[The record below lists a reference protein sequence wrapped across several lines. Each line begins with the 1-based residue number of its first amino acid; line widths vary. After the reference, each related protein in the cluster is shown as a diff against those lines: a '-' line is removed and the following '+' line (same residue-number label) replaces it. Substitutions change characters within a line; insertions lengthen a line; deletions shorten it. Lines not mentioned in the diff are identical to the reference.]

1 MTVFLTKFC
10 HSMTLF
16 GSWEFDEREKLTS
29 ERTETEAAVSPPQ
42 APKAQLSTKQL
53 TGIIAALAL
62 AAFMMI
68 LNETV
73 LTVALPGIMSD
84 MNITAATGQWL
95 TTGFLLTMS
104 VVIPTTGFLLQ
115 RFEHRTLFMFAI
127 ISFLVG
133 TGIAVIA
140 PSFAFLLLAR
150 IIQALGTAII
160 LPLLMTTTLTLVPV
174 QKRGTIMG
182 LNSIVIGVGPAIG
195 PTVSGAI
202 VHALSWHYVFAL
214 MLPIAAVVLVLGIIF
229 FKVPSNTNKIKVD
242 AASVALSALA
252 FGFLVYGISSIEHA
266 ASNPALTI
274 VSFAIGVVSL
284 ALFIKRQISLTREGR
299 ELLNLSAFKS
309 REFTFAIVM
318 IMIAFGTLLGSLMII
333 PILLESGRGIDSLK
347 IGMMLLPGGVAQI
360 IVSPIFGR
368 IYDKHGP
375 RPVLIPGAI
384 MLAAGQWLYTTINA
398 ETELWM
404 FTLTHIIFS
413 IGLALLMTG
422 LMSSAMSSLNPR
434 LFGHGSAIFNTAQQ
448 LAGAIGTTIFVT
460 IMSVVS
466 KAKITS
472 GTEVTSGLFAGAHV
486 SFIVGAILATLSIVF
501 ALLIKGNQQS
511 TGH

>member
-1 MTVFLTKFC
+1 V
-10 HSMTLF
+10 
-16 GSWEFDEREKLTS
+16 TS
-29 ERTETEAAVSPPQ
+29 EQTKTEAQASPPQ
-42 APKAQLSTKQL
+42 ARTAALSTKQL

-73 LTVALPGIMSD
+73 LTVALPGIMAEMS
-84 MNITAATGQWL
+84 ITAATGQWL

-115 RFEHRTLFMFAI
+115 RFNHRSLFMFAI

-133 TGIAVIA
+133 TVIAVIA
-140 PSFAFLLLAR
+140 PSFVFLLLAR

-174 QKRGTIMG
+174 HKRGTIMG

-195 PTVSGAI
+195 PTVSGAV
-202 VHALSWHYVFAL
+202 VHALGWHYIFAM

-229 FKVPSNTNKIKVD
+229 FKVPSSARSIRVD
-242 AASVALSALA
+242 GASVALSALA

-266 ASNPALTI
+266 STNPALTI
-274 VSFAIGVVSL
+274 ISFAIGLVSL
-284 ALFIKRQISLTREGR
+284 AVFIKRQLSLTGQGR
-299 ELLNLSAFKS
+299 ELLNLSAFSS
-309 REFTFAIVM
+309 RGFTFSIIM
-318 IMIAFGTLLGSLMII
+318 IMIAFGTLLGSLMIV
-333 PILLESGRGIDSLK
+333 PLLLESGKGIDSLK
-347 IGMMLLPGGVAQI
+347 IGMMLLPGGVAQA

-384 MLAAGQWLYTTINA
+384 MLAAGQWLYTTISA

-404 FTLTHIIFS
+404 FMITHIVFS

-422 LMSSAMSSLNPR
+422 LMSSAMATLEPR
-434 LFGHGSAIFNTAQQ
+434 LFGHGSAIFNTGQQ
-448 LAGAIGTTIFVT
+448 LGGAIGTTIFVT
-460 IMSVVS
+460 VMSVVS
-466 KAKITS
+466 KSRIGS
-472 GTEVTSGLFAGAHV
+472 GTGAAEALFSGAHV
-486 SFIVGAILATLSIVF
+486 AFMIGAVLATIGIFF
-501 ALLIKGNQQS
+501 AWSIKGSAPAQRR
-511 TGH
+511 